1 MIIKLLAH
9 IGVWGHLL
17 AWLTLVLFWFASE
30 PFARRTNPT
39 IEVLAVLA
47 IFFFVSSLVANISLL
62 GWIRPRHTVVVGV
75 YVSFFIQ
82 LLLLFWLVWLFGFSD
97 R

>member
-1 MIIKLLAH
+1 MIIKVLAR

-17 AWLTLVLFWFASE
+17 AWLILMLFWFASE

-47 IFFFVSSLVANISLL
+47 TCFFVSSLVANISLL
-62 GWIRPRHTVVVGV
+62 GWIRPRHPVEVGV

-82 LLLLFWLVWLFGFSD
+82 LLFLFWLVWLFGFSD
-97 R
+97 G

>member
-1 MIIKLLAH
+1 MIIKLLWR

-17 AWLTLVLFWFASE
+17 AWLTLILFWFASE
-30 PFARRTNPT
+30 PFARHTNPT

-62 GWIRPRHTVVVGV
+62 GWIRPRHTVEVGV
-75 YVSFFIQ
+75 YVSFVIQ
-82 LLLLFWLVWLFGFSD
+82 LLLLLWLVWLFGFSD